1 MTLVLG
7 AGAEELLP
15 KFLGVGFP
23 ILLTATQFFAT
34 GRGTLAATVIFAIA
48 AGAMED
54 AISMLPAMTSVS
66 FFLAV
71 AGFARV
77 TGLRGAATA
86 LTYPCY
92 QLWLAVWTSGL
103 GGGVFGRILLALPVG
118 LGTAFAVGV
127 TLAWIERR
135 GAVHEEG

>member
-1 MTLVLG
+1 M
-7 AGAEELLP
+7 LLLRE
-15 KFLGVGFP
+15 FLRFLL
-23 ILLTATQFFAT
+23 LLT
-34 GRGTLAATVIFAIA
+34 R
-48 AGAMED
+48 
-54 AISMLPAMTSVS
+54 VS

-103 GGGVFGRILLALPVG
+103 GGGVFGRILLSLPVG
-118 LGTAFAVGV
+118 LVTAFAVGV